1 MRRAALALAL
11 LAAACSGASHAVT
24 KDGKPV
30 AGAEADYLAGEAELK
45 DRNWTDAQ
53 KAFER
58 IRTKY
63 PFSKYAALAEL
74 RLADGKYGQ
83 DKFLEAADA
92 YQQFVKLHPN
102 HEEVDYA
109 AFRVGLC
116 RYKDA
121 PTDFMLF
128 PAAYE
133 RDNTSLVGAATAIE
147 GFLKGYPQSK
157 YAPEAKKLLAETQRR
172 FADREWYVAQF
183 YFKRGRWPGV
193 AGRLERLLK
202 DYPGSSHETEAL
214 LQLAQTYLK
223 MDERFRAKK
232 ALQQLIVK
240 YPQDPRRPEAEKLL
254 ASIR

>member
-1 MRRAALALAL
+1 MRRAALAIVF
-11 LAAACSGASHAVT
+11 LAAACGGPSRNLGA
-24 KDGKPV
+24 DGKPLQGV
-30 AGAEADYLAGEAELK
+30 EEDYRVGEAELK
-45 DRNWTDAQ
+45 DRNWLEAQ
-53 KAFER
+53 KIFER

-74 RLADGKYGQ
+74 RLADAKFAQ
-83 DKFLEAADA
+83 DKLVEAADA

-121 PTDFMLF
+121 PTDFVFF
-128 PAAYE
+128 PPAYE
-133 RDNTSLVGAATAIE
+133 RDITSLVAAATAIE
-147 GFLKGYPQSK
+147 TFLKTYPQSK
-157 YAPEAKKLLAETQRR
+157 YAPDAKKLLADAQGR
-172 FADREWYVAQF
+172 FADRDWYVAQF
-183 YFKRGRWPGV
+183 YLRRERWGGV
-193 AGRLERLLK
+193 TGRLEKLLK
-202 DYPGSSHETEAL
+202 DYPGSSHETAAL

-223 MDERFRAKK
+223 MNERFRAQK

>member
-1 MRRAALALAL
+1 MRRAALAIAL
-11 LAAACSGASHAVT
+11 LVAACGGGSHAVIR
-24 KDGKPV
+24 DGKPV
-30 AGAEADYLAGEAELK
+30 TGAEGDFLAGEAELK
-45 DRNWTDAQ
+45 DRNWLEAQ
-53 KAFER
+53 KLFER
-58 IRTKY
+58 IKTKY
-63 PFSKYAALAEL
+63 PFSKYAPLAEL
-74 RLADGKYGQ
+74 RLADAKFAQ

-109 AFRVGLC
+109 AFRVGLS
-116 RYKDA
+116 RTKDA
-121 PTDFMLF
+121 PTDFALF

-133 RDNTSLVGAATAIE
+133 RDNSSLAAASTALE
-147 GFLKGYPQSK
+147 GFVKAYPQSK
-157 YAPEAKKLLAETQRR
+157 YLPDAKKLFAEIQGR

-183 YFKRGRWPGV
+183 YLKRSRWPGA

-202 DYPGSSHETEAL
+202 DYPGSSRETEAL

-223 MDERFRAKK
+223 MDERFRAQK

>member
-1 MRRAALALAL
+1 MRRTALALAL
-11 LAAACSGASHAVT
+11 LAAACSGHTQAVT
-24 KDGKPV
+24 RDGKPIT
-30 AGAEADYLAGEAELK
+30 GAEGDYLTGEAELK
-45 DRNWTDAQ
+45 DRNWPEAQ
-53 KAFER
+53 KLFER

-74 RLADGKYGQ
+74 RLADGKFAQ
-83 DKFLEAADA
+83 DKFLEAADG

-109 AFRVGLC
+109 AFRVGLS

-128 PAAYE
+128 PSAYE
-133 RDNTSLVGAATAIE
+133 RDNTSLAAAATAVE
-147 GFLKGYPQSK
+147 GFLKTYPQSK
-157 YAPEAKKLLAETQRR
+157 YAPEAKRLLAVVQGR

-183 YFKRGRWPGV
+183 YSRRGRWPGA

-223 MDERFRAKK
+223 LNERFRAQK

>member
-1 MRRAALALAL
+1 MRRAALAIAL
-11 LAAACSGASHAVT
+11 LAAACSGSAHSAAGS
-24 KDGKPV
+24 GKPTK
-30 AGAEADYLAGEAELK
+30 GAEEDYVAGEAELK
-45 DRNWTDAQ
+45 DRSWLEAQ
-53 KAFER
+53 KLFER

-74 RLADGKYGQ
+74 RLADAKYAQ
-83 DKFLEAADA
+83 DKFIEAADA

-121 PTDFMLF
+121 PTEFAFF
-128 PAAYE
+128 PPAYE
-133 RDNTSLVGAATAIE
+133 RDNSSLAAAVTAIE
-147 GFLKGYPQSK
+147 SFVKTYPQSK
-157 YAPEAKKLLAETQRR
+157 YAPDAKKLLADAQGR

-214 LQLAQTYLK
+214 LQLARTYLEMK
-223 MDERFRAKK
+223 ERFRAQK